1 MGSSDTLGV
10 VCALCCFVFPPF
22 ILQSVGLF
30 TPNWVKTSD
39 CDSIGLVYSC
49 CSGDNN
55 DTCKNTNGGD
65 ELDARVLG
73 LEATAFAVMF
83 LAIFGTSYESCCSG
97 DDEDTGWCGLIG
109 GCCLIMF
116 PVAGPR
122 QQSSGGMVPYEG
134 SGGVAPY
141 AGGQSGVAVA
151 QVEQRAVVH
160 DPESGGFL
168 VVMRKFTIAHIV
180 HNLQEN

>member
-1 MGSSDTLGV
+1 MYSVQVKIKHVLFYFLLILDMSDTLGV

-65 ELDARVLG
+65 GKYDITEL
-73 LEATAFAVMF
+73 
-83 LAIFGTSYESCCSG
+83 I
-97 DDEDTGWCGLIG
+97 
-109 GCCLIMF
+109 
-116 PVAGPR
+116 
-122 QQSSGGMVPYEG
+122 
-134 SGGVAPY
+134 
-141 AGGQSGVAVA
+141 
-151 QVEQRAVVH
+151 H
-160 DPESGGFL
+160 
-168 VVMRKFTIAHIV
+168 
-180 HNLQEN
+180 